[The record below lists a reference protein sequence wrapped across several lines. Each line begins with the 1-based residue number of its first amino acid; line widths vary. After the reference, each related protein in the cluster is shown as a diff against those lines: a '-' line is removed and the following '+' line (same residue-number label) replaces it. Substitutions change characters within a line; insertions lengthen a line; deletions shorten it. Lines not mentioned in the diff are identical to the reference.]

1 LELAFSARQRF
12 LEKMDDDFNTGGA
25 IAELFDLVRELNK
38 FADQHR
44 LDQAVDPRDPQVAQ
58 LVEGTRVLRELTN
71 ILGLFRSLPPV
82 RGGDEGLLPRV
93 MELVIA
99 LRAEARARKDFATAD
114 RIRDALAGLGIVLED
129 RKGGA
134 TEWRVQS
141 AAASATA

>member
-1 LELAFSARQRF
+1 
-12 LEKMDDDFNTGGA
+12 
-25 IAELFDLVRELNK
+25 
-38 FADQHR
+38 
-44 LDQAVDPRDPQVAQ
+44 
-58 LVEGTRVLRELTN
+58 
-71 ILGLFRSLPPV
+71 
-82 RGGDEGLLPRV
+82 